1 MWRRL
6 SLVMSTA
13 LLASA
18 AMPGANATEAYP
30 SRPIRMIVPYATGG
44 NADILG
50 RVIGQGLTSALGQQV
65 VIDNRPGANGVI
77 GTDLAAKA
85 PPDGHT
91 LLFVATGHATNPSL
105 YGKLPFDP
113 VRDFTPVGLTSRT
126 PLLLAVTPSLPARS
140 VKELIAIAKNRPR
153 ELSFASAGNASSA
166 HLAGALFN
174 TLAGV
179 KIVHVPYKSIA
190 QATIDLIGGR
200 MQVIFPSITSVLPH
214 VKAGKVRALAITSA
228 KRSALVPE
236 LPTVA
241 ESGVPGYEAAIWN
254 GVLAPA
260 ATRGAIVR
268 RLNAALVATTQSTDV
283 KERITSM
290 GADATSS
297 TPEAFAAFIRSEIA
311 KWGRIIAASGA
322 KID

>member
-1 MWRRL
+1 MWRHL
-6 SLVMSTA
+6 SPIMSVV

-18 AMPGANATEAYP
+18 AAGANAAEAYP
-30 SRPIRMIVPYATGG
+30 SRPIRMIVPFATGG

-105 YGKLPFDP
+105 YDKLPFDP
-113 VRDFTPVGLTSRT
+113 VRDFAPVGLTSRT

-153 ELSFASAGNASSA
+153 ELSFASAGNGSSA

-174 TLAGV
+174 TLTGV
-179 KIVHVPYKSIA
+179 EIVHVPYKSTA

-200 MQVIFPSITSVLPH
+200 MQVIYPSITSVLLH

-228 KRSALVPE
+228 KRSALVPD

-260 ATRGAIVR
+260 ATRGVVVR
-268 RLNAALVATTQSTDV
+268 RLNAALVATTRSTEM
-283 KERITSM
+283 KERVASM

-297 TPEAFAAFIRSEIA
+297 TPEAFAAFIKSEIA